1 MITDRPFY
9 PYRQALARVGRH
21 VDTIRKWRRRG
32 LCMTW
37 DEYGRR
43 LVEHETLMKWGR
55 ESREPHL
62 RNRGI
67 KPETAVKAED
77 LY

>member
-9 PYRQALARVGRH
+9 TYRQASARVGRH

-32 LCMTW
+32 LRMAW
-37 DEYGRR
+37 DEHGRR
-43 LVEHETLMKWGR
+43 IVEHEALLKWWR
-55 ESREPHL
+55 ESRERDL

-67 KPETAVKAED
+67 KPDTPINAED